1 MGFFIMILSYVFGA
15 LGMYTIAKRRGIH
28 HAWAAWVPFFNVWM
42 LGCISDQYRSV
53 EKGQDTNRRKS
64 LLVLSILLVVL
75 VIVLLVFCVQL
86 VLEIIP
92 PEFWLGEKTDAQLEE
107 LLFNSL
113 TKVVG
118 KAAGIALVSLAMSGI
133 GIALAVVQYVALY
146 DLFYSCE
153 PNTSVAF
160 LLLSIFLGIGP
171 FLIFYCRGVDNGIS
185 L

>member
-1 MGFFIMILSYVFGA
+1 M
-15 LGMYTIAKRRGIH
+15 
-28 HAWAAWVPFFNVWM
+28 
-42 LGCISDQYRSV
+42 
-53 EKGQDTNRRKS
+53 
-64 LLVLSILLVVL
+64 
-75 VIVLLVFCVQL
+75 IVLLVFCVQL
-86 VLEIIP
+86 ILEIIP
-92 PEFWLGEKTDAQLEE
+92 PEFWLGEKEDVRLEE
-107 LLFNSL
+107 EMEQLLFNSL